1 MPTVPYTGVPSVAP
15 SDSAPLPYQSSAAAT
30 PDAFGAQVGQAQE
43 RAGRAEEGLGRAVEG
58 FGDVLSRHALKMQDD
73 LNKAWANDAFVSGVE
88 KAGELKAKLQ
98 TMEGNQALE
107 FYKNEYVPGIKKIGD
122 DLSTAAP
129 NSEAKKFF
137 QQDFRRRLGFD
148 IENGAGYAAGQT
160 KRAASASADA
170 VVNSSRQD
178 TAAAARSEPQF
189 KLNRDITRKAIQDK
203 SQLHGW
209 SKEQEDEEL
218 KKADS
223 SLFATR
229 IESIAMTDP
238 FEARRIYDKNKDQI
252 DGEMQV
258 KIEKHLMQQDSVIGT
273 RLDADA
279 IVQGRAAPKMPAP
292 LGGGKGITAIEPLT
306 PDSPPEWLGTAIN
319 QAQAVARA
327 RAPDNPKYED
337 DLVARVRTEYQ
348 NVKTIKNEA
357 ERANYNTVLSAALGI
372 GTAGKGPIKSM
383 DEIYGDA
390 ALNQA
395 YFAMQPARQNAILK
409 QVESN
414 AKRDVP
420 MTPERWNTYTQ
431 IKGMNTTDKEGFAN
445 LDLAAVDLPAR
456 QKGELLL
463 MQAKTKQVGQNELN
477 LQKTLSYVRPLLNAA
492 QVETSKDDKTKADQY
507 NLFVGAFQDQVELFE
522 QKNKRIP
529 SEKEAKEMASRLL
542 VDQNSAGYYFAGTRG
557 LPKGRLFEV
566 TVPADDARAIEKTI
580 TDQGGTPTDELVRR
594 VWILKKSRSGA
605 Q

>member
-1 MPTVPYTGVPSVAP
+1 MPTVPYTGVPTVTP

-43 RAGRAEEGLGRAVEG
+43 RAGRAEEGLGRAIDQ

-98 TMEGNQALE
+98 TMEGNRALE

-122 DLSTAAP
+122 DLSAAAP

-170 VVNSSRQD
+170 VVTSSRQD

-279 IVQGRAAPKMPAP
+279 IVQGRTAPKMPAP

-337 DLVARVRTEYQ
+337 DLVARVRTEYN

-357 ERANYNTVLSAALGI
+357 DRANYNTVLSRALGI
-372 GTAGKGPIKSM
+372 GGNGAGPVKSM

-395 YFAMQPARQNAILK
+395 YFALPPARQNAILK
-409 QVESN
+409 QVETN

-420 MTPERWNTYTQ
+420 LTPDRMNLFTQ
-431 IKGMNTTDKEGFAN
+431 LKGMAVSDKEGFAN
-445 LDLAAVDLPAR
+445 LDLASADLPAR

-463 MQAKTKQVGQNELN
+463 QQTKIKQTGQQELGLN
-477 LQKTLSYVRPLLNAA
+477 KVLSYVRPLLNAA
-492 QVETSKDDKTKADQY
+492 QVGSSTTDKVKADQY
-507 NLFVGAFQDQVELFE
+507 NLFLGAFQDQVQAFE
-522 QKNKRIP
+522 NEKKRLP

-542 VDQNSAGYYFAGTRG
+542 VDQNSEGRWFAGVRG
-557 LPKGRLFEV
+557 YLQGRVFEA
-566 TVPADDARAIEKTI
+566 TVPADDARKIEERIK
-580 TDQGGTPTDELVRR
+580 DRGGTPTDELVRR
-594 VWILKKSRSGA
+594 VWILQKYGTSPK
-605 Q
+605 

>member
-1 MPTVPYTGVPSVAP
+1 MPTVPYTGVPTVAP
-15 SDSAPLPYQSSAAAT
+15 GDAAPLPYQSSAVAT

-43 RAGRAEEGLGRAVEG
+43 RAGRAEEGLGRAVDQ

-73 LNKAWANDAFVSGVE
+73 LNKAWANDAFVDGVI
-88 KAGELKAKLQ
+88 KAGELKAQLQ
-98 TMEGNQALE
+98 TMEGQKALD
-107 FYKNEYVPGIKKIGD
+107 FYKNEYVPGVKKIGD

-129 NSEAKKFF
+129 NNEARKFF

-258 KIEKHLMQQDSVIGT
+258 KIEKHLMRQDVAIGT
-273 RLDADA
+273 RLDEEAL
-279 IVQGRAAPKMPAP
+279 VQGRAPPRLPKP
-292 LGGGKGITAIEPLT
+292 LAGGAGITAIEPLT
-306 PDSPPEWLGTAIN
+306 PDSSPGWLSAATT
-319 QAQAVARA
+319 QAQAIARA
-327 RAPDNPKYED
+327 RAPDNPEYEET
-337 DLVARVRTEYQ
+337 LVKRVNTQYN
-348 NVKTIKNEA
+348 NVKRIKNDA
-357 ERANYNTVLSAALGI
+357 ELANYNTVSSRVLGL
-372 GTAGKGPIKSM
+372 GGNGAGPIKSM
-383 DEIYGDA
+383 DEIFNDV
-390 ALNQA
+390 ALNDA
-395 YFAMQPARQNAILK
+395 FYSISPARQKSIMS
-409 QVESN
+409 QVERNSK
-414 AKRDVP
+414 ADVP
-420 MTPERWNTYTQ
+420 MTPERWNLFTQ
-431 IKGMNTTDKEGFAN
+431 AKGIALKDKEEFAN
-445 LDLAAVDLPAR
+445 LDIAAMDLPNR
-456 QKGELLL
+456 QKGELTL
-463 MQAKTKQVGQNELN
+463 MQTKIKQVGQNELN
-477 LQKTLSYVRPLLNAA
+477 LNKVLSYVRPLLNAA
-492 QVETSKDDKTKADQY
+492 QVGSSTTDKTKADQY
-507 NLFVGAFQDQVELFE
+507 NLFLGAFQDQVQAFE
-522 QKNKRIP
+522 NEKKRLP

-542 VDQNSAGYYFAGTRG
+542 VDQNSEGRWFAGVRG
-557 LPKGRLFEV
+557 YPQGRVFEA
-566 TVPADDARAIEKTI
+566 TVPADDARAIEQRIK
-580 TDQGGTPTDELVRR
+580 DRGGTPTDELVRR
-594 VWILKKSRSGA
+594 VWILQKYGTSAK
-605 Q
+605 

>member
-15 SDSAPLPYQSSAAAT
+15 SDAAPLPYQSSAVAT

-43 RAGRAEEGLGRAVEG
+43 RAGRAEEGLGRAIDQ

-73 LNKAWANDAFVSGVE
+73 LNKAWANDAFVDGVI

-160 KRAASASADA
+160 KR
-170 VVNSSRQD
+170 
-178 TAAAARSEPQF
+178 
-189 KLNRDITRKAIQDK
+189 
-203 SQLHGW
+203 
-209 SKEQEDEEL
+209 EEL

-223 SLFATR
+223 SLVATR

-238 FEARRIYDKNKDQI
+238 FEARRIYDKNKSQI

-258 KIEKHLMQQDSVIGT
+258 KIEKHLMQQDSVVGT

-279 IVQGRAAPKMPAP
+279 IVQGRAAPKMPAS

-306 PDSPPEWLGTAIN
+306 PDSPPEWLGTAVN

-337 DLVARVRTEYQ
+337 DLVARVRTEYN

-357 ERANYNTVLSAALGI
+357 ERANYNTVAGRVLGI
-372 GTAGKGPIKSM
+372 GAAGQGPVKSM

-390 ALNQA
+390 GLNQA
-395 YFAMQPARQNAILK
+395 YFALQPARQKAILD
-409 QVESN
+409 QVERN

-420 MTPERWNTYTQ
+420 MTPERWSLFKQ
-431 IKGMNTTDKEGFAN
+431 VQGMNISDKEGFAN
-445 LDLAAVDLPAR
+445 LDITALDLPQR
-456 QKGELLL
+456 EKGELLL
-463 MQAKTKQVGQNELN
+463 AQSKTKQVGQNELN
-477 LQKTLSYVRPLLNAA
+477 LNKVLSYVRPLLNAA
-492 QVETSKDDKTKADQY
+492 QVGTSRDDKTKADQY
-507 NLFVGAFQDQVELFE
+507 NLFLGAFQDQVQAFE
-522 QKNKRIP
+522 NEKKRLP

-542 VDQNSAGYYFAGTRG
+542 VDQNANGPWFFPGTRG
-557 LPKGRLFEV
+557 YPTGRVFES
-566 TVPADDARAIEKTI
+566 TVPVDDARKIDKFLR
-580 TDQGGTPTDELVRR
+580 DQGENPTAEDIRR
-594 VWILKKSRSGA
+594 FWILKKGRGR
-605 Q
+605 